1 MGMIVVNQ
9 RGGDRARMRDYAL
22 MTHEM
27 MVPIGTARAEPLA
40 LTDFN
45 VLTFDGKA
53 FPATDPLVAEISDT
67 VRIRIGHLGPMD
79 HHQICLHGNAFEVG
93 ATDRGTVPPSARVAV
108 TSVLVRA
115 GTVRVI
121 EFPLRAARD
130 WPLQWRM
137 AQHAMNQMGDAV
149 DMGGMFTVGK
159 VRDRLATEDR
169 TYPTRSRARSAKRAH
184 LIFFGD
190 GINP

>member
-53 FPATDPLVAEISDT
+53 FPATDPLVAEISDP

-79 HHQICLHGNAFEVG
+79 HHPICLHGHAFEVG

-121 EFPLRAARD
+121 EFRLRDPRD
-130 WPLQWRM
+130 WPLQWSM
-137 AQHAMNQMGDAV
+137 AQHASD
-149 DMGGMFTVGK
+149 
-159 VRDRLATEDR
+159 L
-169 TYPTRSRARSAKRAH
+169 
-184 LIFFGD
+184 FGD